1 MKYTKFS
8 QALWDK
14 IYSAL
19 DLAQEQSS
27 KSSKLLYAAFDADGT
42 LWDTDLG
49 ENFFQWQIKNK
60 VIPNLPL
67 DPWAYYR
74 SEKSKTDPR
83 PAYIWLAAINKGF
96 PLNEVQSWAQKACDE
111 LSPPVFED
119 QAKLIEEL
127 KKRKIDIRIVTASIK
142 WAVEPGAKLV
152 GLTKDHVIGVTT
164 AVENGIVTDRQDAP
178 ITYKQGKI
186 EALRSLFGTDP
197 ILASG
202 NSPGDSFILAAATHM
217 SLVVSAAK
225 ESHELFP
232 SEESLRQEAFAK
244 GWTVHRF

>member
-14 IYSAL
+14 IHSAL

-27 KSSKLLYAAFDADGT
+27 KSSRPLYAAFDADGT

-60 VIPNLPL
+60 VIPNLPP

-74 SEKSKTDPR
+74 AEKSKPDPR
-83 PAYIWLAAINKGF
+83 PAYIWLAGINKGF
-96 PLNEVQSWAQKACDE
+96 PLTEVQSWAQKACDE
-111 LSPPVFED
+111 LRPPIFED
-119 QAKLIEEL
+119 QVKLIEEL
-127 KKRKIDIRIVTASIK
+127 KKRQIDIRIVTASIK

-164 AVENGIVTDRQDAP
+164 AVENGIITDKQDAP

-186 EALRSLFGTDP
+186 EALRTLFGTDP

-202 NSPGDSFILAAATHM
+202 NSPGDSYILAAATHM
-217 SLVVSAAK
+217 ALVVSATK
-225 ESHELFP
+225 ESHELYP
-232 SEESLRQEAFAK
+232 SEESLRQEAQAK